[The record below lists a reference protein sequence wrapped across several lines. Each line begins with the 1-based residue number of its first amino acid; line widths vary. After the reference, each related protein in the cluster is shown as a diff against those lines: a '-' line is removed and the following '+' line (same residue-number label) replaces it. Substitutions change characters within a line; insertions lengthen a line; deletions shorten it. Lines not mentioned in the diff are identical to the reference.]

1 MLNVFQNFNTIWLLM
16 HMKFVIVCIMI
27 INQIVFI
34 LIFVLIIDFI
44 SLTFEFPSFFDL
56 YLYLIFIFMLYNVLK
71 CQFLN
76 FILNRYISYFNF
88 VNDYIIKLYS
98 LIPDLI
104 FIFIESIFQFYFN
117 IMLFSYQNLIFIQI
131 NFLYFVNTYYIYQL
145 LKLNIFVYINIIV
158 ILKVFSDLNFIDLI
172 K

>member
-1 MLNVFQNFNTIWLLM
+1 MLNVFQNFNTIWLLI

-27 INQIVFI
+27 IDQIVFI
-34 LIFVLIIDFI
+34 LIFVVIIDFI

-76 FILNRYISYFNF
+76 SIFNRYISYFNF

-104 FIFIESIFQFYFN
+104 FIFIESLLQFYFN

-145 LKLNIFVYINIIV
+145 LKLNIFVYMNIIV
-158 ILKVFSDLNFIDLI
+158 ILIVF
-172 K
+172 